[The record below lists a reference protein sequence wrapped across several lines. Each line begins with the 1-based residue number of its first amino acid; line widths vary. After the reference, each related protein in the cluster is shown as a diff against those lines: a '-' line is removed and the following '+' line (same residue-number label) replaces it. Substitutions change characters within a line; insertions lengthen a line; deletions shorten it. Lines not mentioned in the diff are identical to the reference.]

1 MSANITLDA
10 LERKV
15 QEIQALSLIYNDTDG
30 EEKNDHFAN
39 DTNCA
44 KTSFKILTTDEFDEA
59 QNLVEKYQNGDYSD
73 ITTSPAGLSSLRVE
87 LHLVIESDE
96 EEETNK
102 PTNKKFGEARVHFTL
117 PPNYLNDEES
127 SPVSVSVVSIGNMNR
142 SKRDEVTNIL
152 NGKAQEYAESSSE
165 SIMLLIQDLQDTISC
180 IQEEDEIEQD
190 VENDVEGINGIS
202 AVSSSFSRRW
212 IWVHHIT
219 NSGRIESIVQEANDL
234 SLNGYLKSGYPGV
247 CVVEG
252 LSSKCDQFVQWI
264 KGNKSRPGG
273 FGRQWGHHVRGQIEF
288 QEDEKDESSS
298 ESGRGFT
305 NEKFEH
311 VGEGLGDLADKCRNI
326 NSWMEGEFKA
336 YVMQH

>member
-15 QEIQALSLIYNDTDG
+15 QEIQALSLIYNDIDDG
-30 EEKNDHFAN
+30 EENDNSAN
-39 DTNCA
+39 DTKCA
-44 KTSFKILTTDEFDEA
+44 KTSFKTLTIDEFDEA
-59 QNLVEKYQNGDYSD
+59 QNLVENYQNGDYSD
-73 ITTSPAGLSSLRVE
+73 IITTSPAEFLSLRVE
-87 LHLVIESDE
+87 LHLVIESDK
-96 EEETNK
+96 EETNE

-127 SPVSVSVVSIGNMNR
+127 SPISVSVVSIGNMNR

-165 SIMLLIQDLQDTISC
+165 SIMFLIQDLQDTISC
-180 IQEEDEIEQD
+180 IQEEDEIEKD
-190 VENDVEGINGIS
+190 VENDAEGINGIS

-219 NSGRIESIVQEANDL
+219 NSGRIESIVEEANDL

-288 QEDEKDESSS
+288 QEDEKS

-311 VGEGLGDLADKCRNI
+311 VGEGLGDLADKCRDI
-326 NSWMEGEFKA
+326 NYWMEDEFKA